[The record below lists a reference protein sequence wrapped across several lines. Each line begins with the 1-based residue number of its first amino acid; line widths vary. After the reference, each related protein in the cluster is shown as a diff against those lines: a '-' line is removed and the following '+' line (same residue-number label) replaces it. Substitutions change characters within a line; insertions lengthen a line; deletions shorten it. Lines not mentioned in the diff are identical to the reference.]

1 MGKSEAW
8 PELTKRVITMNVNG
22 TKHSVQVDSPD
33 RLIDVLRDQLGLKSV
48 KEGCGTGDCG
58 ICAVLVDGK
67 LVNSCLMLAA
77 QCDGRRAMTLEG
89 LLDDPTMKK
98 LQASF
103 VANNAAQCGFCT
115 PAMLMASWDLARHSY
130 GPSTDEIKVAISGIL
145 CRCTGYYQI
154 IDSIRQGCR
163 EGGP

>member
-8 PELTKRVITMNVNG
+8 PELAKRLVTMNVNG
-22 TKHSVQVDSPD
+22 TVHSVQVNSPD
-33 RLIDVLRDQLGLKSV
+33 RLIDVLRDHLGLKSV

-67 LVNSCLMLAA
+67 LVNSCLMLAG

-103 VANNAAQCGFCT
+103 VANSAAQCGFCT
-115 PAMLMASWDLARHSY
+115 PAMLMASWDLARRSN

-163 EGGP
+163 EGEP

>member
-1 MGKSEAW
+1 MTQRAVT
-8 PELTKRVITMNVNG
+8 LNVNG
-22 TKHSVQVDSPD
+22 TEHPVQVDAQD
-33 RLIDVLRDQLGLKSV
+33 RLIDVLREELGMKSV

-77 QCDGRRAMTLEG
+77 QCDGRRVTTLEG
-89 LLDDPTMKK
+89 LLDDPAMKR
-98 LQASF
+98 LQGSF

-115 PAMLMASWDLARHSY
+115 PAMLVASWDLARHRSD
-130 GPSTDEIKVAISGIL
+130 PSTDEIKVAISGIL

-154 IDSIRQGCR
+154 IDSIHEGC
-163 EGGP
+163 GGGRR

>member
-8 PELTKRVITMNVNG
+8 PELAKRVVTMNVNG
-22 TKHSVQVDSPD
+22 TVHSVQVNSPD
-33 RLIDVLRDQLGLKSV
+33 RLIDVLRDHLGLKSV

-67 LVNSCLMLAA
+67 LVNSCLMLAG

-103 VANNAAQCGFCT
+103 VANSAAQCGFCT
-115 PAMLMASWDLARHSY
+115 PAMLMASWDLARRSN

-163 EGGP
+163 EGEP

>member
-1 MGKSEAW
+1 MKESGAW
-8 PELTKRVITMNVNG
+8 PELTKRVITMNING
-22 TKHSVQVDSPD
+22 TEHSVQVDPPD
-33 RLIDVLRDQLGLKSV
+33 RLIDVLRDKLGLKSV
-48 KEGCGTGDCG
+48 KDGCGTGDCG

-89 LLDDPTMKK
+89 LLDDPTMKM

-115 PAMLMASWDLARHSY
+115 PAMLVASWDLTRRSHD
-130 GPSTDEIKVAISGIL
+130 PSTDEIKVAISGIL

-163 EGGP
+163 EGKA

>member
-8 PELTKRVITMNVNG
+8 PELAKRVVTMNVNG
-22 TKHSVQVDSPD
+22 TVHSVQVNSPD
-33 RLIDVLRDQLGLKSV
+33 RLIDVLRDHLGLKSV

-67 LVNSCLMLAA
+67 LVNSCLMLAG

-103 VANNAAQCGFCT
+103 VANSAAQCGFCT
-115 PAMLMASWDLARHSY
+115 PAMLMASWDLARRSN
-130 GPSTDEIKVAISGIL
+130 GPSTDEIKIAISGIL

-154 IDSIRQGCR
+154 IDSIRQGCG
-163 EGGP
+163 EGEP